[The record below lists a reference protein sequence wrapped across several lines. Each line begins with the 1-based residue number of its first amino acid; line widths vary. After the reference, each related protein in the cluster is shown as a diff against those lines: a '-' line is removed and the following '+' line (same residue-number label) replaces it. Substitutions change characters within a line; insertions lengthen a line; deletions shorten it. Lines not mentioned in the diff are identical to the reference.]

1 VKHTLNESILRLY
14 DIRGEFGK
22 TLNNKDAF
30 FIGKAF
36 ASIVRN
42 DGGLRIAVARD
53 GRLSSPE
60 LTDSLVQGLVSCGTD
75 VYLTGLVPTPALYFA
90 VHDLNLDAGVMVT
103 GSHNPKEHNG
113 FKLLLSDKPFYGE
126 DIKKLAK
133 IVYDQRYLD
142 SPKVGQIFD
151 VDILDNYLNAV
162 FSKINFAHPINIVWD
177 CGNGAAGAVIKRL
190 SARVPGHHAL
200 INEQIDGNFPG
211 RSPDPTAKGSM
222 DQIHQLIMEGS
233 YDLGIAF
240 DGDADRLVVLD
251 NKGRI
256 ISGDQLLCLMA
267 RDVLEKHPGAKIIAD
282 IKSSLVFFDE
292 VKRLGGV
299 PVMSSTGHS
308 LIKAKMRETGA
319 LLAGEL
325 SGHLFFSDDWYG
337 FDDALY
343 SSVRLASF
351 LTNQNKS
358 LSDLLD
364 DLPKTFSSPEI
375 RISCSR
381 DRAFEILETL
391 SRELALEPSLEIKT
405 IDGLRVKSEYG
416 WWLLRASNTQ
426 DVMVAR
432 AEAKTQENFVKIE
445 QQLYSI
451 LKRFG
456 LQYRRG

>member
-1 VKHTLNESILRLY
+1 VKYTLNESILRLY

-22 TLNNKDAF
+22 TLRSKDAF

-36 ASIVRN
+36 ASLVRN
-42 DGGLRIAVARD
+42 AGGCRIAVARD

-60 LTDSLVQGLVSCGTD
+60 LADSLVQGLVSCGAD

-90 VHDLNLDAGVMVT
+90 VHNLNLDGGIMVT

-113 FKLLLSDKPFYGE
+113 FKLLLGDKPFYGK
-126 DIKKLAK
+126 DIKKLAD
-133 IVYDQRYLD
+133 IAHDECYFDL
-142 SPKVGQIFD
+142 PKAGQTFD
-151 VDILDNYLNAV
+151 IEILDNYINAI
-162 FSKINFAHPINIVWD
+162 FSKIDFAHAINIVWD

-190 SARVPGHHAL
+190 SARIPGHHAL

-211 RSPDPTAKGSM
+211 RSPDPTAKGSVS
-222 DQIHQLIMEGS
+222 QIRQVIMEGS

-240 DGDADRLVVLD
+240 DGDADRLVMLD
-251 NKGRI
+251 NKGRV

-282 IKSSLVFFDE
+282 IKSSFVFFDE
-292 VKRLGGV
+292 IKRLSGV

-343 SSVRLASF
+343 SSARFAGF
-351 LTNQNKS
+351 LTNQDKS
-358 LSDLLD
+358 LSDLFD
-364 DLPKTFSSPEI
+364 ELPKTFSSPEI
-375 RISCSR
+375 RINCSR
-381 DRAFEILETL
+381 DRALKIIETL
-391 SRELALEPSLEIKT
+391 SQELASDSSLEIET
-405 IDGLRVKSEYG
+405 IDGLRVKNEYG

-426 DVMVAR
+426 DAIVAR
-432 AEAKTQENFVKIE
+432 AEVKTQESFTKIK

-451 LKRFG
+451 FKRFG
-456 LQYRRG
+456 LQYK